1 MSKELKIGIVAIIV
15 IAIFIWG
22 YNFLKGQDLFDTD
35 TRYFKVEYAN
45 ISGLTKS
52 SFVTINGLKVGKVD
66 KIDFNNEPEK
76 MGHLI
81 VRFSVEKDFPFSK
94 NSIVK
99 IYSPSPLSPS
109 NLAIIPDYQAEN
121 AISGDTLKGET
132 ESSLFTSIGERLDPI
147 QSKLEKVM
155 VSADSL
161 FKNVN
166 NVLDLRTQKS
176 LRGSVLN
183 LESTLQ
189 EVKSM
194 MSSFNSLID
203 STSTDLK
210 KSIKNTRLI
219 TENFSKVSDTLAN
232 ANIGRIMR
240 KAEVTLN
247 SANEMLETINK
258 GKGTIGKLVSDD
270 KLYNN
275 IAAMSKELESL
286 LREMKLN
293 PKRFVHFSLF
303 GKKAKPYTPNKE
315 TSSEKGER
323 GE

>member
-1 MSKELKIGIVAIIV
+1 MSKELKTGIVAIIV
-15 IAIFIWG
+15 IAMFVWG
-22 YNFLKGQDLFDTD
+22 YNFLKGQNLFDTD

-66 KIDFNNEPEK
+66 KIDFNNEAGK

-81 VRFSVEKDFPFSK
+81 VQFSVEKDFPFSK

-109 NLAIIPDYQAEN
+109 NLAIIPDYLAEN
-121 AISGDTLKGET
+121 AVSGDTLKGET

-147 QSKLEKVM
+147 QSKLETVM

-166 NVLDLRTQKS
+166 NILNLKTQKS
-176 LRGSVLN
+176 LRGSIVN

-194 MSSFNSLID
+194 MLSVNSLID
-203 STSTDLK
+203 STSLDLK
-210 KSIKNTRLI
+210 ESVKNTRLI

-232 ANIGRIMR
+232 SNIGGIMR
-240 KAEVTLN
+240 KAEFTLN
-247 SANEMLETINK
+247 SANLMLDGINK

-270 KLYNN
+270 ELYNN
-275 IAAMSKELESL
+275 IAAMSKELENL

-303 GKKAKPYTPNKE
+303 GKRAKAYTPPKKTALEKKENK
-315 TSSEKGER
+315 
-323 GE
+323 

>member
-1 MSKELKIGIVAIIV
+1 MSKELKTGIVAVIV
-15 IAIFIWG
+15 IAMFIWG
-22 YNFLKGQDLFDTD
+22 YNFLKGQNLFDTD

-45 ISGLTKS
+45 IAGLTKS

-66 KIDFNNEPEK
+66 KIEFNNEPGK

-81 VRFSVEKDFPFSK
+81 VRFSVQKDFLFSK

-99 IYSPSPLSPS
+99 IYSPSPLSAS
-109 NLAIIPDYQAEN
+109 NLAIIPDYLAEN
-121 AISGDTLKGET
+121 AVSGDTLKGET

-161 FKNVN
+161 FKSVN
-166 NVLDLRTQKS
+166 NILDLKTQKS
-176 LRGSVLN
+176 LRSSVVN

-194 MSSFNSLID
+194 MLSVNSLID
-203 STSTDLK
+203 STSIDLK
-210 KSIKNTRLI
+210 ASVKNTRLI

-232 ANIGRIMR
+232 ANIGGIMR
-240 KAEVTLN
+240 KAEFTLN
-247 SANEMLETINK
+247 SANLMLEGINN
-258 GKGTIGKLVSDD
+258 GKGTIGKLVTDD
-270 KLYNN
+270 ELYNN
-275 IAAMSKELESL
+275 IATMSKELENL

-303 GKKAKPYTPNKE
+303 GKRAKAYTPTKKTALEKE
-315 TSSEKGER
+315 DDK
-323 GE
+323 

>member
-1 MSKELKIGIVAIIV
+1 MSKELKTGIVAIIV
-15 IAIFIWG
+15 IAMFVWG
-22 YNFLKGQDLFDTD
+22 YNFLKGQNLFDTD

-45 ISGLTKS
+45 ISGLSKS

-66 KIDFNNEPEK
+66 KIDFNNEAGK

-81 VRFSVEKDFPFSK
+81 VQFSVEKDFPFSK

-109 NLAIIPDYQAEN
+109 NLAIIPDYLAEN
-121 AISGDTLKGET
+121 AVSGDTLKGET

-147 QSKLEKVM
+147 QSKLETVM

-166 NVLDLRTQKS
+166 NILNLKTQKS
-176 LRGSVLN
+176 LRGSIVN

-194 MSSFNSLID
+194 MLSVNSLID
-203 STSTDLK
+203 STSLDLK
-210 KSIKNTRLI
+210 ESVKNTRLI

-232 ANIGRIMR
+232 SNIGGIMR
-240 KAEVTLN
+240 KAEFTLN
-247 SANEMLETINK
+247 SANLMLDGINK

-270 KLYNN
+270 ELYNN
-275 IAAMSKELESL
+275 IAAMSKELENL

-303 GKKAKPYTPNKE
+303 GKRAKAYTPPKKTALEKKENK
-315 TSSEKGER
+315 
-323 GE
+323 

>member
-1 MSKELKIGIVAIIV
+1 MSKELKTGIVAVIV

-22 YNFLKGQDLFDTD
+22 YNFLKGQNLFDTD
-35 TRYFKVEYAN
+35 TRYFNVEYAN
-45 ISGLTKS
+45 IAGLTKS
-52 SFVTINGLKVGKVD
+52 SFVTINGLKVGKID
-66 KIDFNNEPEK
+66 KIEFNQEPHK

-81 VRFSVEKDFPFSK
+81 VRFSVEKDFMFSK
-94 NSIVK
+94 NSVVK
-99 IYSPSPLSPS
+99 IYSPSPLSAS
-109 NLAIIPDYQAEN
+109 NLAIIPDYLAEN
-121 AISGDTLKGET
+121 ALSGDTLKGET

-166 NVLDLRTQKS
+166 NILDSRTQKS
-176 LRGSVLN
+176 LRNSVLN

-189 EVKSM
+189 EVKNMMLSVNSM
-194 MSSFNSLID
+194 ID
-203 STSTDLK
+203 STSIDLK
-210 KSIKNTRLI
+210 ESIKNTRLI

-232 ANIGRIMR
+232 ANIGGIMR

-247 SANEMLETINK
+247 SANLMLESINE
-258 GKGTIGKLVSDD
+258 GKGTIGKLVTDD
-270 KLYNN
+270 ELYNN
-275 IAAMSKELESL
+275 IAAMSKELENL

-303 GKKAKPYTPNKE
+303 GKRAKAYTPNKE
-315 TSSEKGER
+315 AALEKEANK
-323 GE
+323 

>member
-1 MSKELKIGIVAIIV
+1 MSKELKTGIVAIIV

-22 YNFLKGQDLFDTD
+22 YNFLKGQNLFDTD

-45 ISGLTKS
+45 IAGLTKS
-52 SFVTINGLKVGKVD
+52 SFVTINGLKVGKIN
-66 KIDFNNEPEK
+66 KIEFNNESGK

-94 NSIVK
+94 NSVVK
-99 IYSPSPLSPS
+99 IYSPSPLSAS
-109 NLAIIPDYQAEN
+109 NLAIIPDYLAEN
-121 AISGDTLKGET
+121 AVSGDTLKGET

-166 NVLDLRTQKS
+166 NILDLKTQNS
-176 LRGSVLN
+176 LRSSVVN

-194 MSSFNSLID
+194 MLSVNRLID
-203 STSTDLK
+203 STSIDLTE
-210 KSIKNTRLI
+210 SIKNTRLI

-232 ANIGRIMR
+232 ANIGGIMR
-240 KAEVTLN
+240 KAEFTLN
-247 SANEMLETINK
+247 SANLMLDGINK

-270 KLYNN
+270 ELYNN
-275 IAAMSKELESL
+275 IAAMSKELENL

-303 GKKAKPYTPNKE
+303 GKRAKAYTPTKKTALEKKDNK
-315 TSSEKGER
+315 
-323 GE
+323 